1 MIKKRERISAAV
13 LRNIRPLRT
22 VRGAHIVLKLFA
34 SPSPTGRFAVV
45 VGSSVAKRATQRN
58 AIRRRIYEWIRGARP
73 PLQSRNILII
83 VLPPFAQLEKHAL
96 AGILESTFL
105 KTGIHD

>member
-22 VRGAHIVLKLFA
+22 VRGTHIVLKLFD

-45 VGSSVAKRATQRN
+45 VGAGVAKLATQRN
-58 AIRRRIYEWIRGARP
+58 AIRRRIYKWIRGARP
-73 PLQSRNILII
+73 SLQLYNTLII
-83 VLPPFAQLEKHAL
+83 VLPPFAQLEKHES
-96 AGILESTFL
+96 AGILESTFSRIR
-105 KTGIHD
+105 T